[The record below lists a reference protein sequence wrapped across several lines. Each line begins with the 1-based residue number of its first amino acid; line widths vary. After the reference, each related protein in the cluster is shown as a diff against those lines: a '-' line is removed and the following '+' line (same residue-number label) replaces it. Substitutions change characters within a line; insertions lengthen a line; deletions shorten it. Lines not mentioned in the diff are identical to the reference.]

1 MKSLDLRWVAVMAL
15 AVLAALFALGAR
27 DVGQPF
33 PGFFFATDYRVFPVD
48 PDTRAA
54 GLAFADRI
62 ATADGRSPLRL
73 MERVRENPASIVYEV
88 ERDTG
93 RFTVALAPRPYTWRH
108 YLEHFLGYFL
118 TSLLMLLVGVFVHAQ
133 NPAAAPNRNFLI
145 YMCLWAVANV
155 LVAAGSLGFDKRV
168 GALLGVLTVMLSVH
182 GWVFFLTYPANPR
195 RQAWLDRHRVIP
207 RLYRWGLA
215 TGLAFSAAFVV
226 LTAAFPEAMV
236 TTPIFPIALAGL
248 YAFALV
254 SFPIKIAALLDT
266 RRQAASPLV
275 NQQSAV
281 MLWGIG
287 LGLGGY
293 DLVMLGPLGHYYELP
308 VDPQV
313 GAALALLYPA
323 SIAYATVRYRLF
335 DATLVVQRSVVY
347 TVLAGVVSFAYA
359 LAIAAA
365 NALLASQADL
375 ARSPWFSAAFILA
388 VVLAFNP
395 LRSRVQRW
403 VDRTFF
409 RERLDYTRVLRE
421 LARSMTSLLDLDE
434 IVRRVTTTIT
444 SVMHVSHVQLVSEPP
459 SPAVAALAAAVPGA
473 ISRYQVAADPGL
485 ADVAAPALETYR
497 ALDAEV
503 LVPLRFGDETRGMLV
518 LGPKRREAPY
528 TAEDLALLETLAD
541 QTAVAVTNAAA
552 HRQVVKYA
560 EELARS
566 LMITRHLAKFVP
578 RKVQEL
584 IEADPEAP
592 PLEKREATV
601 SVLFADITGYT
612 RLSARLDLDTLD
624 RLVEQYFGAFLD
636 EIVKHGG
643 DVNET
648 AGDGLMV
655 IFQEADHARAAVD
668 TALAIQLRAFELG
681 RELAARFEPLSMHV
695 GINTGV
701 TSLGA
706 TKIEGRAGTRWT
718 YTASGLTT
726 NIAARLAA
734 LAGEGEVVVSEA
746 TRAALAGSVP
756 CVDLGLQVLKNV
768 ETPVRAFRVPSGAT
782 P

>member
-1 MKSLDLRWVAVMAL
+1 MTNLARRWAAVVTAGTL
-15 AVLAALFALGAR
+15 VALFALGAR
-27 DVGQPF
+27 DVGRPF
-33 PGFFFATDYRVFPVD
+33 PGFFFAVDYRVFPVD
-48 PDTRAA
+48 DDVTTA
-54 GLAFADRI
+54 GLAFGDRI
-62 ATADGRSPLRL
+62 VAVDGGSPLAL
-73 MERVRENPASIVYEV
+73 MERVRERGKPIVYDV
-88 ERDTG
+88 ERRGT
-93 RFTVALAPRPYTWRH
+93 RFQVAIPPRPFTWGH
-108 YLEHFLGYFL
+108 YLERYLGYFL
-118 TSLLMLLVGVFVHAQ
+118 TSVVMLGAGALVHAQ
-133 NPAAAPNRNFLI
+133 NRTATPNRNFLV

-168 GALLGVLTVMLSVH
+168 AAPLGVLTVMLSVH
-182 GWVFFLTYPANPR
+182 GWVFFLTYPANAR

-207 RLYRWGLA
+207 RLYRGGLA
-215 TGLAFSAAFVV
+215 VGLAFSAAFVALQTV
-226 LTAAFPEAMV
+226 VPDVFWA
-236 TTPIFPIALAGL
+236 TPLFSVALAGL
-248 YAFALV
+248 YSFAV
-254 SFPIKIAALLDT
+254 ISFPIKIAALLDT

-275 NQQSAV
+275 DQQTAV

-293 DLVMLGPLGHYYELP
+293 DLVMLAPLGHYYQLP

-335 DATLVVQRSVVY
+335 DATLVIRGSVVY
-347 TVLAGVVSFAYA
+347 TVLAGLVSFAYA

-365 NALLASQADL
+365 NALLASHAGL
-375 ARSPWFSAAFILA
+375 AQSPWFSAAFILA

-395 LRSRVQRW
+395 LRLRVQRW

-409 RERLDYTRVLRE
+409 RERLDYTRVLRD

-444 SVMHVSHVQLVSEPP
+444 SVMHVSHVELVAEPP
-459 SPAVAALAAAVPGA
+459 SAAVAAVVAAVPGA

-485 ADVAAPALETYR
+485 TDVAAPALETYR
-497 ALDAEV
+497 TLGAEV

-518 LGPKRREAPY
+518 LGPKRRDAPY

-655 IFQEADHARAAVD
+655 IFPDSDHARAAVE
-668 TALAIQLRAFELG
+668 TALGIQRRAAELG
-681 RELAARFEPLSMHV
+681 RELAPRFEPLSMHV

-734 LAGEGEVVVSEA
+734 LAGEGQVVVSEA
-746 TRAALAGSVP
+746 TRASLGESVR
-756 CVDLGLQVLKNV
+756 CVDLGLQHLKNV
-768 ETPVRAFRVPSGAT
+768 ESPVRAYRVELP
-782 P
+782 